1 MNINLTGM
9 FTWMKWIG
17 VKVNKSNAHVWPSD
31 DVGINTMPLLLPI
44 CIAGTLNTGSIPS
57 KIRLAI
63 VAIYTNI
70 YPEIRSPPPIGYDG
84 YRRRWSW
91 MRRCSCSGSVTSFEY
106 TLSLPFTFLLI
117 SINILLSVIHS
128 YKHQPRLHFL
138 WMKIYILLHKY
149 HSASSFLI
157 SLMLTIIVSVTVRFG
172 TPSIFYLKH
181 VSKHTHSDSLH
192 CSFGLESS

>member
-157 SLMLTIIVSVTVRFG
+157 SLMLTTIVSVTVRFR
-172 TPSIFYLKH
+172 TPSIFYLKR
-181 VSKHTHSDSLH
+181 VSKHTHTHTAILFIVHLD
-192 CSFGLESS
+192 